1 MKKIVLVFILKTS
14 TDRCLNA
21 KANLI
26 VQYTWKYSIISQTNS
41 PFRTPSTA
49 WKVYNTE
56 FSLVRIFPH
65 SEWLRRNTDYLS
77 PNARKYG
84 REKNPY
90 LDTFYAVF
98 LLVFDLQGLQLS
110 TIKEIFKASFGQ
122 WNQTHGLKIL
132 SERFCWIFDFS
143 RSFYCYICDLSR
155 QHNVILRFRYFNRFC
170 LYMDHTGKLV

>member
-14 TDRCLNA
+14 TDRCLNV

-26 VQYTWKYSIISQTNS
+26 VQYTWKYSINQKPIHRLERLPLHEKCT
-41 PFRTPSTA
+41 
-49 WKVYNTE
+49 NTE
-56 FSLVRIFPH
+56 FYLVRIFPH
-65 SEWLRRNTDYLS
+65 SDWLRRNTEYLS

-84 REKNPY
+84 REKTPY
-90 LDTFYAVF
+90 LDPFYAVF

-110 TIKEIFKASFGQ
+110 AIKEIFKASFGQ

-132 SERFCWIFDFS
+132 CERFCWIFDFS
-143 RSFYCYICDLSR
+143 RNFYCYICDLSR
-155 QHNVILRFRYFNRFC
+155 QHNVILRFRYFNRLC

>member
-26 VQYTWKYSIISQTNS
+26 VQYTWKYSIISETNS

-49 WKVYNTE
+49 WKVY
-56 FSLVRIFPH
+56 
-65 SEWLRRNTDYLS
+65 
-77 PNARKYG
+77 KYG
-84 REKNPY
+84 VLSGPYFPAFGLTTEKYGVSQSKCEKVRTRKNPVFG
-90 LDTFYAVF
+90 TFYAVF

-132 SERFCWIFDFS
+132 CERFCWIFDFS
-143 RSFYCYICDLSR
+143 RNFYCYICDLSR
-155 QHNVILRFRYFNRFC
+155 QHNVILRFRYFNLLC